1 MQAAEGEWLL
11 LSNDDVI
18 KGGAETENCNQLLLD
33 VRFEPDAGKY
43 TLLRIRLSLYLQCI
57 IPCDIIKSVADM
69 KTNRKNKEK
78 TLKIVELKNSD

>member
-1 MQAAEGEWLL
+1 VQAAEGEWLL

-43 TLLRIRLSLYLQCI
+43 IQSGPKKAVPQF
-57 IPCDIIKSVADM
+57 
-69 KTNRKNKEK
+69 
-78 TLKIVELKNSD
+78 